1 MYRTAIL
8 IDAGF
13 FLKRLPHLK
22 SGIDCTDASAVAKFM
37 YEIAT
42 RHLSRAKKERDIT
55 TYERDCDL
63 YRLFVYDSP
72 PLEKRIHT
80 PIEKR
85 AINLAVSP
93 EAQFR
98 NEFHRSILRM
108 RKVALRLGR
117 LAEKTGTWRLTSE
130 AQKRLIQSPTSPA
143 QLTDNDFTL
152 DIGQKG
158 VDMRIGLDIASMSF
172 KKQVDRIV
180 LVAGDSD
187 FVPAAKL
194 ARREGIDF
202 ILDPLWLKVSD
213 DLIEHID
220 GLRSTSPN
228 PNRRT
233 SDASP
238 E

>member
-8 IDAGF
+8 VDAGF
-13 FLKRLPHLK
+13 FLKRYAHINP
-22 SGIDCTDASAVAKFM
+22 GIDHSDPRLAADTLYDLAIK
-37 YEIAT
+37 
-42 RHLSRAKKERDIT
+42 HLSRVNRSGNVV

-72 PLEKRIHT
+72 PLEKRIHSPVGRT
-80 PIEKR
+80 
-85 AINLAVSP
+85 AINLAISP
-93 EAQFR
+93 EAVFR
-98 NEFHRSILRM
+98 NTFHKALLQK

-117 LAEKTGTWRLTSE
+117 LAEKTGTWKIKQET
-130 AQKRLIQSPTSPA
+130 QKRLISEIGQP
-143 QLTDNDFTL
+143 LTLVDADFAL

-158 VDMRIGLDIASMSF
+158 VDMRIGLDIASISF

-202 ILDPLWLKVSD
+202 ILDPLRLKVSD
-213 DLIEHID
+213 DLLEHID
-220 GLRSTSPN
+220 GLRSTSRN
-228 PNRRT
+228 PNRQ
-233 SDASP
+233 P
-238 E
+238 